1 MRFLL
6 KNYGNIPYISI
17 VAFSRPHTDKN
28 ARKARCHFRYRY
40 NARRLPKKHHSPFF
54 TFAILPGIYSE
65 TSQKTTSKDIGI
77 MRTGLLTAAVAAML
91 MLTASASVE
100 ARGPHRH
107 GGCYG
112 RHYGC
117 YATAVVPTFRTVQ
130 VERTTTVNKTSRPE
144 RKLMAVA
151 YIQKNGYL
159 SVSKYCGFTGL
170 DSKFAEAELD
180 SFTLDRK
187 TPLVRTMQGKKIVY
201 TLADE

>member
-1 MRFLL
+1 MTLFQLVFGYVECKTRILF
-6 KNYGNIPYISI
+6 KSKKS
-17 VAFSRPHTDKN
+17 FS
-28 ARKARCHFRYRY
+28 
-40 NARRLPKKHHSPFF
+40 LF
-54 TFAILPGIYSE
+54 TFIALPGIYSE

-77 MRTGLLTAAVAAML
+77 MRTGLLTAATAAML
-91 MLTASASVE
+91 MLSVSASAES
-100 ARGPHRH
+100 RWPHRH
-107 GGCYG
+107 GGYYG
-112 RHYGC
+112 RHHRC
-117 YATAVVPTFRTVQ
+117 YATVVVPTFRTVQ

-159 SVSKYCGFTGL
+159 SVSKYSDFTGL

-187 TPLVRTMQGKKIVY
+187 DPLVRTARGKKTVY

>member
-1 MRFLL
+1 
-6 KNYGNIPYISI
+6 
-17 VAFSRPHTDKN
+17 
-28 ARKARCHFRYRY
+28 
-40 NARRLPKKHHSPFF
+40 
-54 TFAILPGIYSE
+54 
-65 TSQKTTSKDIGI
+65 

-91 MLTASASVE
+91 MLTASTSVE

-117 YATAVVPTFRTVQ
+117 YAMAVVPTFRTVQ

>member
-1 MRFLL
+1 
-6 KNYGNIPYISI
+6 
-17 VAFSRPHTDKN
+17 
-28 ARKARCHFRYRY
+28 
-40 NARRLPKKHHSPFF
+40 
-54 TFAILPGIYSE
+54 
-65 TSQKTTSKDIGI
+65 
-77 MRTGLLTAAVAAML
+77 MRTGLLTAAMAAML

-100 ARGPHRH
+100 ARWPHRH
-107 GGCYG
+107 GGYYG
-112 RHYGC
+112 RHHRC

-159 SVSKYCGFTGL
+159 SVSIYCGFTGL

-187 TPLVRTMQGKKIVY
+187 DPLVRTARGKKTVY